1 MNTEICSPWDQLN
14 YEEKN
19 RVLYERQKAMLEQ
32 FRDRHAIS
40 QQQYEKSLHDLME
53 KMGMKEDTSH
63 EYLDI
68 VNEDGQPTGAIIS
81 RDEAH
86 RDGIL
91 HRTAHVWVVR
101 PKDTGYDILLQKRSD
116 EKESF
121 SGMYDT
127 SSAGHIP
134 AGVEPLPS
142 AIRELSEELGIT
154 AAPTDLSYAGIFRIQ
169 YEKDFHG
176 SPTDMTGRSNREI
189 RTYAFLDS
197 LGVEFDSTDHSD
209 QPATT
214 MEACAEL
221 LFHW

>member
-1 MNTEICSPWDQLN
+1 MTTRDHAWDSALVPAWDSLSHEQ
-14 YEEKN
+14 KN

-32 FRDRHAIS
+32 FLERGTIS
-40 QQQYEKSLHDLME
+40 KAQYEKSLHDLTE

-68 VNEDGQPTGAIIS
+68 VNEAGQPTGAIIS

-101 PKDTGYDILLQKRSD
+101 RTENNKHTESGYDILLQKRSD

-121 SGMYDT
+121 PGMYDT

-142 AIRELSEELGIT
+142 ALLPVAGWSAEDHALSEHRG
-154 AAPTDLSYAGIFRIQ
+154 RV
-169 YEKDFHG
+169 HG
-176 SPTDMTGRSNREI
+176 
-189 RTYAFLDS
+189 
-197 LGVEFDSTDHSD
+197 
-209 QPATT
+209 
-214 MEACAEL
+214 
-221 LFHW
+221 